1 MKVLDTKQA
10 SLARKLEAFEDD
22 FVLQME
28 NGEQRLL
35 TGQEIIGLNELVGLR
50 E

>member
-1 MKVLDTKQA
+1 
-10 SLARKLEAFEDD
+10 
-22 FVLQME
+22 ME
-28 NGEQRLL
+28 NGETRLL